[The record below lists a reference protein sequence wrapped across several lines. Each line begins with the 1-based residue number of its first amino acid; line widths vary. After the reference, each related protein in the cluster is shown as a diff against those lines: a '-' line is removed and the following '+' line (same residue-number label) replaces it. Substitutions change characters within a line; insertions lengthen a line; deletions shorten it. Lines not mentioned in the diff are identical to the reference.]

1 VAPPHRRQSS
11 LEGNAANDTDSGRYR
26 RERQARTSRRRALIE
41 DDWAVVNFDRV
52 PLLTPG
58 PTSSPP
64 ISLTRAKWWRHHFGA
79 AFLRL
84 PSRDLAKFGYLY
96 LNGGQWDGHQLIP
109 ADYVAAATSPRGRS
123 PNLSMGYGWH
133 WWVAIEE
140 GHQTFSARGYGSQF
154 VRRPRPGPRDRHHQ
168 QPPRQVVSTPRS

>member
-1 VAPPHRRQSS
+1 
-11 LEGNAANDTDSGRYR
+11 
-26 RERQARTSRRRALIE
+26 
-41 DDWAVVNFDRV
+41 VVNFDRV